1 VSKSPSRPLKTLAAP
16 DLGAKNMG
24 RFINNLLETKSILFV
39 GFYFLNGLKGF
50 SRPAFHLAW
59 MAVFYIFIFLIAEN
73 LDGIFIFIF

>member
-39 GFYFLNGLKGF
+39 GFYFLNGLKGSHDQLSTWLGWLF
-50 SRPAFHLAW
+50 
-59 MAVFYIFIFLIAEN
+59 FIFLY
-73 LDGIFIFIF
+73 F